1 MFKKN
6 KPYDS
11 KGELYYLNDM
21 MAYEPSISKELEL
34 NRNNYSNN
42 YNQEYYD
49 VSKNDKSFKKSLNT
63 NYQTNNTIINN
74 QAYHQLKKIN
84 INKPNQNINEKN
96 KKIIQRER
104 ERLLNNIPSNYYS
117 NPINYSQKINNYIN
131 TSQNKIEN
139 QSEKKI
145 KNIPISLKKINLN
158 KRRSFSKKSQSDFN
172 TSQTYIN
179 KSPYKKRKPSEGLD
193 FNYNRN
199 KIESSSNSNLIAH
212 ISPKKQNLIPK
223 PTQKYTPKKRNSF
236 NICNNITFGNKK
248 IDKNL
253 MEQSK
258 DIKRKF
264 KQIENERFKNEILRR
279 KNEYFLKRGILLE
292 KRIIYEAF
300 STRIQAFFR
309 GYFIRKRFYSL
320 IDNCIKIRNA
330 IYLLQKVFSF
340 RKYSLFKILK
350 KYLNSNV
357 WNNKIKNTTVNF
369 RSRPVKKQSF
379 FNNDNNLERKENC
392 FRNVVIDKNNH
403 IEINISK
410 KRNHQNIIIDKN
422 NFIEIYLPK
431 KENKKDNL
439 FKERKYILKYFLLK
453 KEETLKKK

>member
-158 KRRSFSKKSQSDFN
+158 KRRSFSKNYQSDFN
-172 TSQTYIN
+172 TSETYIN

-193 FNYNRN
+193 FNNNRN
-199 KIESSSNSNLIAH
+199 KVESNSNSNLITH
-212 ISPKKQNLIPK
+212 ISPRKQNLIPK
-223 PTQKYTPKKRNSF
+223 PTQKYTPKK
-236 NICNNITFGNKK
+236 KK
-248 IDKNL
+248 
-253 MEQSK
+253 
-258 DIKRKF
+258 
-264 KQIENERFKNEILRR
+264 
-279 KNEYFLKRGILLE
+279 
-292 KRIIYEAF
+292 
-300 STRIQAFFR
+300 
-309 GYFIRKRFYSL
+309 FI
-320 IDNCIKIRNA
+320 
-330 IYLLQKVFSF
+330 
-340 RKYSLFKILK
+340 
-350 KYLNSNV
+350 
-357 WNNKIKNTTVNF
+357 
-369 RSRPVKKQSF
+369 
-379 FNNDNNLERKENC
+379 
-392 FRNVVIDKNNH
+392 
-403 IEINISK
+403 
-410 KRNHQNIIIDKN
+410 
-422 NFIEIYLPK
+422 
-431 KENKKDNL
+431 
-439 FKERKYILKYFLLK
+439 
-453 KEETLKKK
+453 